1 MSRNVI
7 SGDSRLSLLA
17 PAKINLSLHVR
28 GRLPDGYHALE
39 SLVAFAHIG
48 DRLELAPA
56 EETGLHVSGP
66 FGDALAVQ
74 GNLVLQA
81 HAALADA
88 VGQTLPCHISLHK
101 NLPVASGIGG
111 GSADAAAVLN
121 GLNRL
126 FGLGMSP
133 LALAEIGA
141 NLGADVP
148 VCLSPAPAWMCGI
161 GHEVTRL
168 PDLPEA
174 DLVLVN
180 PMRAVSTPQVFTAL
194 AATAELTPPQPVPN
208 GFADLA
214 ALVDFIKTQGNALT
228 APAQGLVPEIADCLS
243 ALSDAGAVFAGMSGS
258 GATCFALAPSGEG
271 AAIAARYGDMRPQDW
286 VQAGRI
292 LGAASL

>member
-1 MSRNVI
+1 M
-7 SGDSRLSLLA
+7 SGDDRLSLLA

-39 SLVAFAHIG
+39 SLVAFVDIG

-56 EETGLHVSGP
+56 EEKRLHILGP

-74 GNLVLQA
+74 DNLVLQA

-88 VGQTLPCHISLHK
+88 VGQTLPCHINLHK

-126 FGLGMSP
+126 FGLGISTP
-133 LALAEIGA
+133 ALAEIAA

-148 VCLSPAPAWMCGI
+148 VCLSPAPAWMRGI

-194 AATAELTPPQPVPN
+194 AAAAELTPPQPVPS

-228 APAQGLVPEIADCLS
+228 APAQGLVPDIADCIA
-243 ALSDAGAVFAGMSGS
+243 ALQKAGAAYAAMSGS

-271 AAIAARYGDMRPQDW
+271 VAIAARYGDLRPQDW
-286 VQAGRI
+286 VQAGRL
-292 LGAASL
+292 LGAAA